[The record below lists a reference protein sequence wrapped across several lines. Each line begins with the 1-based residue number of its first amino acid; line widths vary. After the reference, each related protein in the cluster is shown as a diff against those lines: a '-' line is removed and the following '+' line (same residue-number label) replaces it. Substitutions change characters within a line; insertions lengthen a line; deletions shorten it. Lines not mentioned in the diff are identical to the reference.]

1 MAARDRASG
10 RNEARDDGVPAL
22 AARPGGLADRFAGR
36 VGRQHPVTVF
46 FAALISG
53 FALLAAVAILLGLL
67 VTDVL
72 VPIHA
77 VGSADEGF
85 VESLVADRTPVLT
98 DVSAVGTAAGGAPVL
113 PILAGL
119 IAIVCALMRRWLIAG
134 FAAFVLTV
142 ESATYRVSSLVV
154 PRERPS
160 VHRLEDLPGRRE
172 LSVRPHRSLDRGVC
186 RPRAAAHVEDHRSQ
200 SEDRRVGARRAVAR
214 PRRHVA
220 HVPRDAPS
228 ARCGQRGGHRDR
240 RDHGAPLRLSRG
252 ELRAAISGR
261 GAHAGASRPS
271 ADRVMRVAVV
281 AHAGKDLGGGL
292 PELRRVLESEGVET
306 PLWYEVPKAKKA
318 PAQVERALEE
328 GAELVFAW
336 GGDGMVRRC
345 VGVMAGGDA
354 KLAVLPA
361 GTSNL
366 FATNMG
372 IPKDI
377 KAAVAIGLRGTTR
390 RLDVGRF
397 KSERFA
403 VMAGAG
409 FDAGMIR
416 DADNLKERLGR
427 AAYVWSGARNLRTEG
442 FGARIEVDGAEWYDG
457 QATCILVGNLGSLFG
472 GVEVFPD
479 ARPDDGQLE
488 LGVVEGAGLVRWM
501 RILARTAVGDP
512 SASPFV
518 RVTRANAIKAKLDR
532 KVLYELDGG
541 ERSEIKSFKVRVEPG
556 ALRVRVPR
564 RGQEES

>member
-1 MAARDRASG
+1 MAASG
-10 RNEARDDGVPAL
+10 RAARRDEVRDDGFPAL
-22 AARPGGLADRFAGR
+22 AARPGSLAERFAGR

-53 FALLAAVAILLGLL
+53 FAVLAAAAILLGLL

-77 VGSADEGF
+77 IGAADKGV
-85 VESLVADRTPVLT
+85 VESMAADRTPFLT
-98 DVSAVGTAAGGAPVL
+98 DVSAVGTTAGGAPVL

-119 IAIVCALMRRWLIAG
+119 LAIGCALMRRWLLAG

-160 VHRLEDLPGRRE
+160 VHRLDDFPADASYPSG
-172 LSVRPHRSLDRGVC
+172 HT
-186 RPRAAAHVEDHRSQ
+186 AASIAVYAGLVLLLTSRLT
-200 SEDRRVGARRAVAR
+200 DRRARIAAWAFAVLLPALC
-214 PRRHVA
+214 RHVA

-228 ARCGQRGGHRDR
+228 ARCGQRGAHRDR
-240 RDHGAPLRLSRG
+240 SDRRAALRLPLG
-252 ELRAAISGR
+252 ELRAPVSGR
-261 GAHAGASRPS
+261 GAHVGACQQN

-292 PELRRVLESEGVET
+292 PELRRVLESEGIET

-377 KAAVAIGLRGTTR
+377 KQAVAIGLRGTTR

-397 KSERFA
+397 KGERFA

-416 DADNLKERLGR
+416 DADTLKDRLGR

-488 LGVVEGAGLVRWM
+488 LGIVEGAGLVRWM
-501 RILARTAVGDP
+501 RILARTAVGNP

-518 RVTRANAIKAKLDR
+518 RVTRANAIKATLDR

-564 RGQEES
+564 HGQEEN

>member
-1 MAARDRASG
+1 
-10 RNEARDDGVPAL
+10 
-22 AARPGGLADRFAGR
+22 
-36 VGRQHPVTVF
+36 
-46 FAALISG
+46 
-53 FALLAAVAILLGLL
+53 
-67 VTDVL
+67 
-72 VPIHA
+72 
-77 VGSADEGF
+77 
-85 VESLVADRTPVLT
+85 
-98 DVSAVGTAAGGAPVL
+98 
-113 PILAGL
+113 
-119 IAIVCALMRRWLIAG
+119 
-134 FAAFVLTV
+134 
-142 ESATYRVSSLVV
+142 
-154 PRERPS
+154 
-160 VHRLEDLPGRRE
+160 
-172 LSVRPHRSLDRGVC
+172 
-186 RPRAAAHVEDHRSQ
+186 
-200 SEDRRVGARRAVAR
+200 
-214 PRRHVA
+214 
-220 HVPRDAPS
+220 
-228 ARCGQRGGHRDR
+228 
-240 RDHGAPLRLSRG
+240 
-252 ELRAAISGR
+252 
-261 GAHAGASRPS
+261 
-271 ADRVMRVAVV
+271 MRVAVV

-292 PELRRVLESEGVET
+292 PELRRVLESEGIET

-345 VGVMAGGDA
+345 VGVMAGTDSA
-354 KLAVLPA
+354 LAVLPA

-366 FATNMG
+366 FATNLR

-377 KAAVAIGLRGTTR
+377 KRAVAIALRGTTR

-397 KSERFA
+397 KRERFA

-427 AAYVWSGARNLRTEG
+427 AAYVWSGARNLGTEA
-442 FGARIEVDGAEWYDG
+442 FGARIEVDGVEWYDG

-488 LGVVEGAGLVRWM
+488 LGVVEGGGLVRWM

-512 SASPFV
+512 STSPFV

-564 RGQEES
+564 RVQEES

>member
-1 MAARDRASG
+1 MAAGHKASG
-10 RNEARDDGVPAL
+10 SNEVRDDGVPAL
-22 AARPGGLADRFAGR
+22 AARPGGLADRFAGCF
-36 VGRQHPVTVF
+36 GRQHPVTVF

-53 FALLAAVAILLGLL
+53 FAVLATFAILLGLL

-72 VPIHA
+72 LPIHA
-77 VGSADEGF
+77 IGSADEGF
-85 VESLVADRTPVLT
+85 VESMVADRTPVLT
-98 DVSAVGTAAGGAPVL
+98 DISAFGTAAGGAPVL

-119 IAIVCALMRRWLIAG
+119 VAIVCALMRRWLIAG

-154 PRERPS
+154 PRERPT
-160 VHRLEDLPGRRE
+160 VHRLDDLPADASFPSG
-172 LSVRPHRSLDRGVC
+172 HT
-186 RPRAAAHVEDHRSQ
+186 AASIAVYGGLVLLITSRIT
-200 SEDRRVGARRAVAR
+200 DRRAKIAAWVLAVLLPR
-214 PRRHVA
+214 PGRHVA
-220 HVPRDAPS
+220 DVPRDAPS
-228 ARCGQRGGHRDR
+228 ARCGQRGAHRHRSDR
-240 RDHGAPLRLSRG
+240 RASLRLPLG
-252 ELRAAISGR
+252 ELRAPIPGR
-261 GAHAGASRPS
+261 GAHAGASRPHE
-271 ADRVMRVAVV
+271 DRVMRVAVV

-292 PELRRVLESEGVET
+292 PELRRVLESEGIDA

-345 VGVMAGGDA
+345 VGVMAGGKA

-377 KAAVAIGLRGTTR
+377 KTAVAIGLRGTTR

-416 DADNLKERLGR
+416 DADNLKDRFGR
-427 AAYVWSGARNLRTEG
+427 AAYVWSGARNLRTQG
-442 FGARIEVDGAEWYDG
+442 FGARIEVDGAEWYEG
-457 QATCILVGNLGSLFG
+457 EATCILVGNLGSLFG

-479 ARPDDGQLE
+479 AQPDDGQLE
-488 LGVVEGAGLVRWM
+488 LGIVEGAGLARWM

-518 RVTRANAIKAKLDR
+518 RVTRGKAIKVKLDR

-564 RGQEES
+564 RGQEEN

>member
-1 MAARDRASG
+1 MAARDHAPEQTR
-10 RNEARDDGVPAL
+10 RNSEVPAF
-22 AARPGGLADRFAGR
+22 AARPGGLAYRFAGR

-46 FAALISG
+46 FAALLSG
-53 FALLAAVAILLGLL
+53 FAMLAVFAILLGLL

-77 VGSADEGF
+77 IGSADEGF

-134 FAAFVLTV
+134 FAAFVLIV

-154 PRERPS
+154 PRERPT
-160 VHRLEDLPGRRE
+160 VHRLDDLPADASYPSGHTAASIAVYAGLVLLITSKITNRKARIAAWAVAVLLPVLVAMSRMYRGMHHPLDVASGVIIGIGAITVVLFACRAASCAQRARPPSARRRE
-172 LSVRPHRSLDRGVC
+172 PAERG
-186 RPRAAAHVEDHRSQ
+186 
-200 SEDRRVGARRAVAR
+200 
-214 PRRHVA
+214 
-220 HVPRDAPS
+220 PRDA
-228 ARCGQRGGHRDR
+228 RRGRRACREGSRRWSPGTAPRSGVRGDR
-240 RDHGAPLRLSRG
+240 
-252 ELRAAISGR
+252 
-261 GAHAGASRPS
+261 
-271 ADRVMRVAVV
+271 
-281 AHAGKDLGGGL
+281 
-292 PELRRVLESEGVET
+292 T

-345 VGVMAGGDA
+345 VGVMAGGKA

-372 IPKDI
+372 VPKDI
-377 KAAVAIGLRGTTR
+377 KAAVAIGLRGRTR

-416 DADNLKERLGR
+416 DADNLKDRFGR
-427 AAYVWSGARNLRTEG
+427 AAYVWSGARNLRTEA
-442 FGARIEVDGAEWYDG
+442 FGAQIEVDGAEWYDG

-479 ARPDDGQLE
+479 AKPDDGQLE
-488 LGVVEGAGLVRWM
+488 LGIVEGAGLVKWM
-501 RILARTAVGDP
+501 RSWPARP
-512 SASPFV
+512 SGTLRLRRSCASPGP
-518 RVTRANAIKAKLDR
+518 T
-532 KVLYELDGG
+532 
-541 ERSEIKSFKVRVEPG
+541 P
-556 ALRVRVPR
+556 
-564 RGQEES
+564 

>member
-10 RNEARDDGVPAL
+10 RNEVRDDGVPAF

-85 VESLVADRTPVLT
+85 VESLAADRTPFLT

-160 VHRLEDLPGRRE
+160 VHRLEDLPADASYPSG
-172 LSVRPHRSLDRGVC
+172 HT
-186 RPRAAAHVEDHRSQ
+186 AASIAVYAGLVLLLTSRIT
-200 SEDRRVGARRAVAR
+200 DRRARIAAWALAVLL
-214 PRRHVA
+214 PVLVA
-220 HVPRDAPS
+220 MSRMY
-228 ARCGQRGGHRDR
+228 RGMHHPLDVASGVRHRDR
-240 RDHGAPLRLSRG
+240 SDHGAPLRLSRG

-292 PELRRVLESEGVET
+292 PELRRVLESEGIET

-488 LGVVEGAGLVRWM
+488 LGIVEGAGLVRWM

-556 ALRVRVPR
+556 ALCVRVPR

>member
-1 MAARDRASG
+1 
-10 RNEARDDGVPAL
+10 
-22 AARPGGLADRFAGR
+22 
-36 VGRQHPVTVF
+36 
-46 FAALISG
+46 
-53 FALLAAVAILLGLL
+53 
-67 VTDVL
+67 
-72 VPIHA
+72 
-77 VGSADEGF
+77 
-85 VESLVADRTPVLT
+85 
-98 DVSAVGTAAGGAPVL
+98 
-113 PILAGL
+113 
-119 IAIVCALMRRWLIAG
+119 
-134 FAAFVLTV
+134 
-142 ESATYRVSSLVV
+142 
-154 PRERPS
+154 
-160 VHRLEDLPGRRE
+160 
-172 LSVRPHRSLDRGVC
+172 
-186 RPRAAAHVEDHRSQ
+186 
-200 SEDRRVGARRAVAR
+200 
-214 PRRHVA
+214 
-220 HVPRDAPS
+220 
-228 ARCGQRGGHRDR
+228 
-240 RDHGAPLRLSRG
+240 
-252 ELRAAISGR
+252 
-261 GAHAGASRPS
+261 
-271 ADRVMRVAVV
+271 MRVAVV
-281 AHAGKDLGGGL
+281 AHAGKELGGGL
-292 PELRRVLESEGVET
+292 PELRRVLESEGIET

-328 GAELVFAW
+328 GAELVLAW

-345 VGVMAGGDA
+345 VGVMAGGDCE
-354 KLAVLPA
+354 LAVLPA

-366 FATNMG
+366 FASNLK

-377 KAAVAIGLRGTTR
+377 KRAVAIALRGETR

-397 KSERFA
+397 KGERFA

-427 AAYVWSGARNLRTEG
+427 AAYVWSGARNLGTEQ
-442 FGARIEVDGAEWYDG
+442 FGARIEVDGVEWYDG

-512 SASPFV
+512 SGSPFV

-556 ALRVRVPR
+556 ALCVRVPR

>member
-1 MAARDRASG
+1 
-10 RNEARDDGVPAL
+10 
-22 AARPGGLADRFAGR
+22 
-36 VGRQHPVTVF
+36 
-46 FAALISG
+46 
-53 FALLAAVAILLGLL
+53 
-67 VTDVL
+67 
-72 VPIHA
+72 
-77 VGSADEGF
+77 
-85 VESLVADRTPVLT
+85 
-98 DVSAVGTAAGGAPVL
+98 
-113 PILAGL
+113 
-119 IAIVCALMRRWLIAG
+119 
-134 FAAFVLTV
+134 
-142 ESATYRVSSLVV
+142 
-154 PRERPS
+154 
-160 VHRLEDLPGRRE
+160 
-172 LSVRPHRSLDRGVC
+172 
-186 RPRAAAHVEDHRSQ
+186 
-200 SEDRRVGARRAVAR
+200 
-214 PRRHVA
+214 
-220 HVPRDAPS
+220 
-228 ARCGQRGGHRDR
+228 
-240 RDHGAPLRLSRG
+240 
-252 ELRAAISGR
+252 
-261 GAHAGASRPS
+261 
-271 ADRVMRVAVV
+271 MRVAVV

-292 PELRRVLESEGVET
+292 PELRRVLESEGIET

-354 KLAVLPA
+354 ELAVLPA

-372 IPKDI
+372 VPKDI

-416 DADNLKERLGR
+416 DADNLKDRFGR
-427 AAYVWSGARNLRTEG
+427 AAYVWSGARNLGTEQ

-488 LGVVEGAGLVRWM
+488 LGVVEGGGLVRWM
-501 RILARTAVGDP
+501 RILTRTAVGDP
-512 SASPFV
+512 SSSPFV
-518 RVTRANAIKAKLDR
+518 RVTKANAIKATLDR

-541 ERSEIKSFKVRVEPG
+541 DRSEIKSFKVRVEPR
-556 ALRVRVPR
+556 ALCVRVPR

>member
-1 MAARDRASG
+1 
-10 RNEARDDGVPAL
+10 
-22 AARPGGLADRFAGR
+22 
-36 VGRQHPVTVF
+36 
-46 FAALISG
+46 
-53 FALLAAVAILLGLL
+53 
-67 VTDVL
+67 
-72 VPIHA
+72 
-77 VGSADEGF
+77 
-85 VESLVADRTPVLT
+85 
-98 DVSAVGTAAGGAPVL
+98 
-113 PILAGL
+113 
-119 IAIVCALMRRWLIAG
+119 
-134 FAAFVLTV
+134 
-142 ESATYRVSSLVV
+142 
-154 PRERPS
+154 
-160 VHRLEDLPGRRE
+160 
-172 LSVRPHRSLDRGVC
+172 
-186 RPRAAAHVEDHRSQ
+186 
-200 SEDRRVGARRAVAR
+200 
-214 PRRHVA
+214 
-220 HVPRDAPS
+220 
-228 ARCGQRGGHRDR
+228 
-240 RDHGAPLRLSRG
+240 
-252 ELRAAISGR
+252 
-261 GAHAGASRPS
+261 
-271 ADRVMRVAVV
+271 MRVAVV

-292 PELRRVLESEGVET
+292 PELRRVLESEGIET

-328 GAELVFAW
+328 GAKLVFAW

-397 KSERFA
+397 KGERFA

-427 AAYVWSGARNLRTEG
+427 AAYVWSGARNLRTEA

-488 LGVVEGAGLVRWM
+488 LGIVEGAGLVKWM

-556 ALRVRVPR
+556 ALCVRVPR